1 VKRPNPQ
8 SGRALPR
15 SKTLA
20 RNLSSQG
27 ISPNSIVTLTTD
39 FGLKDWFVGAM
50 KGVILEINPKAAL
63 VDITH
68 EVGPGDIR
76 AGAFA
81 LAASCRFFPSGTVH
95 LAVIDPGVGSQRR
108 AIAVETTDC
117 FFVGP
122 DNGLLSW
129 AIGKRKVRAIHV
141 LQNEQYFLQN
151 LSRTFHGRD
160 VFAPVA
166 AHLSRGTPIGKLGP
180 RLKDLTRI
188 DWPRCRRI
196 RNQVY
201 GEVIYLD
208 QFGNAIT
215 NIDADGITGLGKN
228 HVSVYFGGKRVC
240 SVGPYYQS
248 VAKGAPIAVIG
259 STGFLEIAIN
269 GDNAAS
275 HHGIRVGDPVTLQ
288 S

>member
-1 VKRPNPQ
+1 
-8 SGRALPR
+8 
-15 SKTLA
+15 
-20 RNLSSQG
+20 
-27 ISPNSIVTLTTD
+27 
-39 FGLKDWFVGAM
+39 VGAM
-50 KGVILEINPKAAL
+50 KGVILGINPQAAL

-68 EVGPGDIR
+68 EVAPGDIR

-81 LAASCRFFPSGTVH
+81 LAASCGFFPNGTVH

-108 AIAVETTDC
+108 AIAVETADY

-122 DNGLLSW
+122 DNGVLSW
-129 AIGKRKVRAIHV
+129 AIRKRKVRAIHL
-141 LQNEQYFLQN
+141 LQNEHYFLQEV
-151 LSRTFHGRD
+151 SQTFHGRD

-188 DWPRCRRI
+188 DWPLCRRI

-201 GEVIYLD
+201 GEVVYLD

-215 NIDADGITGLGKN
+215 NVDADSITDLGKN

-248 VAKGAPIAVIG
+248 VAKRAPIAVIG
-259 STGFLEIAIN
+259 STGFLEIAVN
-269 GDNAAS
+269 GGSAAS
-275 HHGIRVGDPVTLQ
+275 QHGIRVGDSVTLQ